1 MKKKHSAKILVY
13 LCASKID
20 IRDNRQSKI
29 VNLKS
34 KVSFSFKINNVSA
47 LQTFQ
52 FLRFLCFLLIS
63 IYFTKVPLSG
73 GDIGSWEKLLFIS
86 GALSYFWVTGILQ
99 SFLPLSQRN
108 KAFIQHQRIDGKSP
122 ELFNAFIL
130 LLTFSIAFA
139 LLILLMYGFGTIH
152 TETPK
157 IPYPG
162 WLILYFI
169 FSNSSALIEHIFLIQ
184 NRPLH
189 IFWYGIISTI
199 VQILAVCVPIM
210 LGMGIV
216 SAILGLIIANMLRF
230 LYLLVLLFR
239 YAEFKLS
246 MPFILNNLYVGYPIM
261 LSALLSGS
269 SQYVDSFVATIAFD
283 AKDFAIFRY
292 GCKELPFVVMMTSGL
307 HNALIPTFSIRK
319 NIPDILAEIKR
330 SSLKQMHILFP
341 LTILVIFFNKEI
353 FRFLFNPEF
362 DKSAG
367 VFMIYQLMIVSRV
380 LFPQTILIGL
390 KKTHI
395 LMWAAIIQISL
406 NIPLAFFLVHIKYG
420 INGIALSSCLLHILE
435 KFILMWYNHR
445 ELGISPKAY
454 TPIAWYTFY
463 TALITIVFV
472 LIDRKIIVI

>member
-1 MKKKHSAKILVY
+1 L
-13 LCASKID
+13 
-20 IRDNRQSKI
+20 
-29 VNLKS
+29 
-34 KVSFSFKINNVSA
+34 KVSLPFKINNVSA

-52 FLRFLCFLLIS
+52 FLRFLCFLIFS

-73 GDIGSWEKLLFIS
+73 GDIGSWEKMLFIS

-99 SFLPLSQRN
+99 SFLPLSQRS
-108 KAFIQHQRIDGKSP
+108 KAFVQHQRIDGKSP

-139 LLILLMYGFGTIH
+139 LLILMMYGFGKIY

-199 VQILAVCVPIM
+199 IQILAVCVPIM
-210 LGMGIV
+210 LGLGIV
-216 SAILGLIIANMLRF
+216 SAILGLIVVSMLRF
-230 LYLLVLLFR
+230 LFLIALLFR

-246 MPFILNNLYVGYPIM
+246 IPFILNNLYVGYPIM

-269 SQYVDSFVATIAFD
+269 AQYVDSLVATIAFD
-283 AKDFAIFRY
+283 AKDFAVFRY

-307 HNALIPTFSIRK
+307 HNALIPAFSIKK
-319 NIPDILAEIKR
+319 NIPDILAEIRKK
-330 SSLKQMHILFP
+330 SLQQMHILFP
-341 LTILVIFFNKEI
+341 LTILVIIFNQQI
-353 FRFLFNPEF
+353 FRILFNPDF
-362 DKSAG
+362 IKSAG

-395 LMWAAIIQISL
+395 LMWAAIIQIAL

-435 KFILMWYNHR
+435 KFILIGYNYR
-445 ELGISPKAY
+445 KLGISPKTY
-454 TPIAWYTFY
+454 TPINWYIFY
-463 TALITIVFV
+463 SVLIGIVFV
-472 LIDRKIIVI
+472 VIDHNWISIFK

>member
-1 MKKKHSAKILVY
+1 V
-13 LCASKID
+13 
-20 IRDNRQSKI
+20 
-29 VNLKS
+29 
-34 KVSFSFKINNVSA
+34 SFKINNVFA
-47 LQTFQ
+47 LQSFQ
-52 FLRFLCFLLIS
+52 FLRFLCFLVIS

-99 SFLPLSQRN
+99 SFLPLSQRSR
-108 KAFIQHQRIDGKSP
+108 AFAQHQRIEGKSP

-130 LLTFSIAFA
+130 LLVFSIAFA
-139 LLILLMYGFGTIH
+139 LLILLMYGFGTIY

-184 NRPLH
+184 NKPLH

-199 VQILAVCVPIM
+199 VQIFAVCVPIM

-216 SAILGLIIANMLRF
+216 SAILGLIVVSMLRF
-230 LYLLVLLFR
+230 LFLLAILYR

-246 MPFILNNLYVGYPIM
+246 MPFIINNLYVGYPIM

-269 SQYVDSFVATIAFD
+269 AQYVDSLVATIAFD
-283 AKDFAIFRY
+283 AKDFAVFRY

-307 HNALIPTFSIRK
+307 HNALIPAFSIKK
-319 NIPDILAEIKR
+319 NIPDILAEIRKK
-330 SSLKQMHILFP
+330 SLQQMHILFP
-341 LTILVIFFNKEI
+341 LTILVMIFNQQI
-353 FRFLFNPEF
+353 FRWLFNPDF
-362 DKSAG
+362 IKSAG

-406 NIPLAFFLVHIKYG
+406 NIPFAFFLVHIKYG
-420 INGIALSSCLLHILE
+420 INGIALSSCLLHIIE

-445 ELGISPKAY
+445 KLGIQPNTY
-454 TPIAWYTFY
+454 TPMNWYIFY
-463 TALITIVFV
+463 TVLIGIVFV
-472 LIDRKIIVI
+472 LIDHNWIPFIR